1 MCVLLLLTGIVT
13 THFTCHALSTT
24 LVRSLKHIDIDFDV
38 KVMFKIYQYYLREYY
53 IKFRNLIDKCYSY
66 N

>member
-1 MCVLLLLTGIVT
+1 MCVLLLLTGIVN

-53 IKFRNLIDKCYSY
+53 IKL
-66 N
+66 